1 MHEVLRRGPSAEKQ
15 EQGPNKE
22 KEPRTYDPGTGK
34 SRCKGPE
41 AGWGWTCLR
50 KNKEATGRYKI
61 WLAGRWNGLVLRTEG
76 RTRGL

>member
-22 KEPRTYDPGTGK
+22 KKPRTYDPGTGK

-41 AGWGWTCLR
+41 AGKGSACS
-50 KNKEATGRYKI
+50 KYGK
-61 WLAGRWNGLVLRTEG
+61 
-76 RTRGL
+76 RTRE